1 MFCIEHRFF
10 NVCGKC
16 LNQWVTSVNEID
28 VKPCTTWNSQVR
40 ISLEFLES
48 SSVEFFYFLLTNEFS
63 FFIFCGLFGTRT
75 VREIVGSRDSYSRID
90 YTVKPVQGVGIRL
103 DNFSNFQS
111 WIKTFLRIVQILAV
125 KEGIFIFNFDKSF
138 SNRNTGNPKT
148 SQVQANFWNVQKELT
163 DGTIQLKKFSKGIWK
178 KNASKNRVIFTKWM
192 KLMIIGLFREKNG
205 SFIKNVMKK

>member
-1 MFCIEHRFF
+1 MF
-10 NVCGKC
+10 
-16 LNQWVTSVNEID
+16 
-28 VKPCTTWNSQVR
+28 KPMSDLSEWNWRQTMYHLKFTGENKFR
-40 ISLEFLES
+40 IFRIKLSRIFLL
-48 SSVEFFYFLLTNEFS
+48 FTHKWIFLFYFLWLIWNK
-63 FFIFCGLFGTRT
+63 
-75 VREIVGSRDSYSRID
+75 DSKRNRRITWFVLPYSLYGIG
-90 YTVKPVQGVGIRL
+90 YTVKSVQGIGIRL
-103 DNFSNFQS
+103 ENFSNFES